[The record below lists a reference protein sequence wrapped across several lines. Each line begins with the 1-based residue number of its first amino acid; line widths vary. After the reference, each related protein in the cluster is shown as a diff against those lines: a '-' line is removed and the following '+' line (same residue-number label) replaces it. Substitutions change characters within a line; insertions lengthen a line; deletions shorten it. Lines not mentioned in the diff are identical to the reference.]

1 MKEGIDK
8 TQEANNMVEEI
19 KMKGAESIK
28 GAQKEACL
36 ISVSLEN

>member
-8 TQEANNMVEEI
+8 TQEAKNMVEEI
-19 KMKGAESIK
+19 EMKGVEIIK

>member
-8 TQEANNMVEEI
+8 TQETKNMVEEI
-19 KMKGAESIK
+19 EMKGAESIK

>member
-8 TQEANNMVEEI
+8 TEETKNMLEEI
-19 KMKGAESIK
+19 EMKGAEIIK
-28 GAQKEACL
+28 GAQKGACL

>member
-1 MKEGIDK
+1 MKEGIDR
-8 TQEANNMVEEI
+8 TENLVEEI
-19 KMKGAESIK
+19 EMKGTEIIK